1 MASAA
6 TISDLI
12 LRNLGLQGQGVSK
25 DGRKHHVI
33 YAKQR
38 HVWINVINAAP
49 QPDGSMASGRL
60 QEGPAEQRL
69 RLVERTSSM
78 RNGVIYARGRHL
90 CGKGHLWATETPPR
104 KSFAVCVN
112 AVARVPAP

>member
-12 LRNLGLQGQGVSK
+12 LRNLGLQGQG

-49 QPDGSMASGRL
+49 QPDGSMASGLL

-69 RLVERTSSM
+69 RLVERTSPM
-78 RNGVIYARGRHL
+78 RGDVIYA
-90 CGKGHLWATETPPR
+90 
-104 KSFAVCVN
+104 
-112 AVARVPAP
+112 